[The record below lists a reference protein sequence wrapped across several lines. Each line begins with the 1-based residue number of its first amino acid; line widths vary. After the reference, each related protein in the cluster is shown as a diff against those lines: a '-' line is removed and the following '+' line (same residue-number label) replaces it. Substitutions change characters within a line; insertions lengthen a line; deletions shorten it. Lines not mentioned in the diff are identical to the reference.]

1 MMAHNLSAA
10 EIKHPDWT
18 INSQQLPKEGT
29 KTRKVYDL
37 LMENRGRWVDI
48 SPSSF
53 GIKYSG
59 ALGSISEALMNSY
72 GLDIRKG
79 YGKWLLAGEWF
90 GKVYIDYVVE
100 Q

>member
-1 MMAHNLSAA
+1 MAHQLSIG
-10 EIKHPDWT
+10 EIKDPKRTARSRD
-18 INSQQLPKEGT
+18 IPKEGT
-29 KTRKVYDL
+29 NIRRVYDL
-37 LMENRGRWVDI
+37 LMENRGRWVI
-48 SPSSF
+48 MTSQSVGVPWKGLSS
-53 GIKYSG
+53 ICER
-59 ALGSISEALMNSY
+59 LNDSY

>member
-1 MMAHNLSAA
+1 
-10 EIKHPDWT
+10 
-18 INSQQLPKEGT
+18 
-29 KTRKVYDL
+29 
-37 LMENRGRWVDI
+37 MENRGRWVDI

-59 ALGSISEALMNSY
+59 HMGSISEALINRY

-79 YGKWLLAGEWF
+79 HGKWLLAGEWF